1 MKTIYKI
8 ATLCLLLIAAAGCD
22 KKDSTFSVGG
32 DCLIESLVMDDIYT
46 GVVDHAARTVVV
58 GVPEVHDDREMTIT
72 ALTLSAG
79 ATSDLKQGDKVN
91 MTQHRLHHL
100 HGDCQGERQPRSALP
115 RFG

>member
-8 ATLCLLLIAAAGCD
+8 ATLCLLLLAVVSCD
-22 KKDSTFSVGG
+22 KRDNSFDVSG
-32 DCLIESLVMDDIYT
+32 DCKIESLVMDDIYT
-46 GVVDHAARTVVV
+46 GVVNHAARTVVV

-91 MTQHRLHHL
+91 ITYPVVRAERRLYGHH
-100 HGDCQGERQPRSALP
+100 
-115 RFG
+115 